1 MEQRESNLNLYIKE
15 DFSLCILGGTLMD
28 DKHSKKEI
36 MIQKLVERQDEAKT
50 VRKIV
55 MITAISIL
63 ILILIIGIGVFF
75 YINSALKPVDSD
87 NKTLKQVEIPIGS
100 STSSISQILEDNDII
115 KDARVFKYYIKFK
128 NESDFQAGKYELS
141 QSMTFDEII
150 KTIQTG
156 KLVHEAVFKMTIPEG
171 KQLKE
176 IAKIIADNTKQ
187 DEKAVFN
194 ELNNKEFI
202 KKMQAKFPELLT
214 NEIWGKNIKYPLEGY
229 LYPATYEYFEE
240 KPTTEKIVTDM
251 INKTNSVLEKYHDQM
266 QAKKMTPHKLLTLAS
281 LIEEEA
287 TAKTDRAQISSVFYN
302 RMEIGMPL
310 QTDPTVLYALGEHKD
325 RVLYKHLKVEDP
337 YNTYVVKGLTPGP
350 IANAGETSIQA
361 ALEPADTDYLY
372 FLANKKG
379 EVFYAKTLEE
389 HNKLKAEH
397 ITSQKN

>member
-1 MEQRESNLNLYIKE
+1 
-15 DFSLCILGGTLMD
+15 MD

-55 MITAISIL
+55 MIAAISIL
-63 ILILIIGIGVFF
+63 VLILIIGMGVFF
-75 YINSALKPVDSD
+75 YINSALKPVDAD

-100 STSSISQILEDNDII
+100 STSTISQILEDNEII
-115 KDARVFKYYIKFK
+115 KDALVFKYYIKFK

-150 KTIQTG
+150 KTIQSGT
-156 KLVHEAVFKMTIPEG
+156 LVHEAAFKIMIPEG
-171 KQLKE
+171 TQLKE
-176 IAKIIADNTKQ
+176 IAKIIGDNTKQ

-202 KKMQAKFPELLT
+202 KKMQAKFPDLLT

-251 INKTNSVLEKYHDQM
+251 INKTNSVLEKYYDQM

-287 TAKTDRAQISSVFYN
+287 TANTDRNKISSVFYN

-310 QTDPTVLYALGEHKD
+310 QTDPTVLYALGDHKD
-325 RVLYKHLKVEDP
+325 RVLYEDLKVKDP

-361 ALEPADTDYLY
+361 ALEPAETDYLY

-379 EVFYAKTLEE
+379 EVFYAKTFDEHKKLKEE
-389 HNKLKAEH
+389 HING
-397 ITSQKN
+397 KN

>member
-1 MEQRESNLNLYIKE
+1 
-15 DFSLCILGGTLMD
+15 MD